1 MKEKG
6 NKGLIIIIIILVVAL
21 LAGGTFAAYDKGLIF
36 NKKDNSSDN
45 SEVKKDDN
53 NENIKEDNSEDNKS
67 NNGSVKTENLS
78 LNDSRFINLYNILEN
93 YTYEQNRTGYESFTK
108 NEIAKIVVDNVE
120 YKASD
125 FVKTDVAN
133 KYEYLSDEYYTINAS
148 LFENKAL
155 EIFGD
160 NITFNKQ
167 NIVGSEVYVSVLN
180 NYIRFEEYVVSNDTY
195 IVGLFSSGALGY
207 PHPILDLR
215 KIESATLEN
224 NTITV
229 KEKAIY
235 VEKGDDIY
243 RYSIYGGPNKS
254 NYIDTK
260 VFNESNI
267 NNKTISVNS
276 YLDKASTIT
285 HVYKLN
291 SKTGKYYF
299 EKSVIE

>member
-148 LFENKAL
+148 LFENNAL

-267 NNKTISVNS
+267 NNETISVNS

>member
-1 MKEKG
+1 MKERG
-6 NKGLIIIIIILVVAL
+6 NKGLIVITIILVVVL
-21 LAGGTFAAYDKGLIF
+21 LAGGTFVAYDKGLIF
-36 NKKDNSSDN
+36 KKKDNSSDN

-93 YTYEQNRTGYESFTK
+93 YTYEQNRTGYQSFTAA
-108 NEIAKIVVDNVE
+108 EIAKIVGDNVE
-120 YKASD
+120 YKVSD

-180 NYIRFEEYVVSNDTY
+180 NYIRFEEYVASNDTY

-267 NNKTISVNS
+267 NNETISVNS

>member
-1 MKEKG
+1 MKEKS
-6 NKGLIIIIIILVVAL
+6 NKGLIVVIIILVVAL
-21 LAGGTFAAYDKGLIF
+21 LAGGIFVAYDKGLIF

-276 YLDKASTIT
+276 YLDKSSTIT

>member
-1 MKEKG
+1 M
-6 NKGLIIIIIILVVAL
+6 
-21 LAGGTFAAYDKGLIF
+21 
-36 NKKDNSSDN
+36 
-45 SEVKKDDN
+45 
-53 NENIKEDNSEDNKS
+53 
-67 NNGSVKTENLS
+67 
-78 LNDSRFINLYNILEN
+78 
-93 YTYEQNRTGYESFTK
+93 
-108 NEIAKIVVDNVE
+108 
-120 YKASD
+120 
-125 FVKTDVAN
+125 
-133 KYEYLSDEYYTINAS
+133 
-148 LFENKAL
+148 FENKAL

-180 NYIRFEEYVVSNDTY
+180 NYIRFEEYVASNDTY

-276 YLDKASTIT
+276 YLDKSSTIT

>member
-267 NNKTISVNS
+267 NNETISVNS